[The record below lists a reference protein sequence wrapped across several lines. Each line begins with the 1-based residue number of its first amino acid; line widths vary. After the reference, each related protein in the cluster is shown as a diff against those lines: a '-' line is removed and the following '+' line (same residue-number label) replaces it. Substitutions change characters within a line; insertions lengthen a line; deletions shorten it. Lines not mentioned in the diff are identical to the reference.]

1 MKTPT
6 NPPVDKNYFGLK
18 EESAVKRYMTS
29 TDDRER
35 ETIFREELHAP
46 LTKMIESIIR
56 TYKLYRPDIPFNRL
70 LDDTFSFLCTKVHN
84 FDPNKGTKAYSY
96 IGTICKNYLLA
107 QLIKYSKE
115 RNQNLSYDDYLPNL
129 EEDPKYIVDPHAETL
144 NYDKLITTVR
154 NEITSIVQDVELNDN
169 EKKVGDSL
177 LYVFENWE
185 LMFQHSRNKKFNKN
199 LILFLVR
206 ERSHLTTKE
215 VRQSMKKYK
224 KIYFDLKKTLIETDE

>member
-1 MKTPT
+1 MSKQ
-6 NPPVDKNYFGLK
+6 PPKDKNYFGLK
-18 EESAVKRYMTS
+18 EELAVKRYMAS
-29 TDDRER
+29 ADERER
-35 ETIFREELHAP
+35 EVIFREELQAP
-46 LTKMIESIIR
+46 LQKMIESIIR
-56 TYKLYRPDIPFNRL
+56 TYKLYRPDISFNRL
-70 LDDTFSFLCTKVHN
+70 LEDTFSFLITKVHN

-107 QLIKYSKE
+107 QLIKYAKE
-115 RNQNLSYDDYLPNL
+115 RNQNVCYEDYLPNL
-129 EEDPKYIVDPHAETL
+129 EDDPKYIYDPNSEVL
-144 NYDKLITTVR
+144 NHEHLINIVR
-154 NEITSIVQDVELNDN
+154 DNINDIVQDENLNDN

-185 LMFQHSRNKKFNKN
+185 LMFQHSKNKKFNKN

-224 KIYFDLKKTLIETDE
+224 KIYFDLKKTLIESDD